1 MSESEKPERIICPNC
16 GQLTIIGEYCMFC
29 GAELPKKIEEAPKKV
44 EEKAEIEKPLTE
56 KEEKIEEEKEAKEE
70 IKEEAPTMPPPLIPT
85 EAIPLEEI
93 DVQKLIDQ
101 LALIH
106 NWRLKLIDLF
116 LNNEARADIFLEL
129 FNEYQTKLEK
139 LEEKRIKELKNV
151 EEELKNLT
159 MKLDELKIRHEVGEI
174 RDKDY
179 ITMKLELDREISR
192 LKPKKNILQ
201 NPFKIKLADIPQFEA
216 TLVEKIEKFQKDA
229 PALGLD
235 KQKMN
240 KILKELNETLEN
252 VRSLMEEY
260 RRIKRQMEKVE
271 IKYKI
276 GEIKE
281 EEYKSQKQKFERE
294 LGL

>member
-1 MSESEKPERIICPNC
+1 MSESERPERIICPNC

-29 GAELPKKIEEAPKKV
+29 GAELPKKIEETPKKV
-44 EEKAEIEKPLTE
+44 EEKIEIEKPL
-56 KEEKIEEEKEAKEE
+56 IEEEAKEE
-70 IKEEAPTMPPPLIPT
+70 ETPTMLPPLIPT
-85 EAIPLEEI
+85 EAVPLEEV

-101 LALIH
+101 LASIH
-106 NWRLKLIDLF
+106 NWRLKLVDIF

-192 LKPKKNILQ
+192 LKPKKSILQ
-201 NPFKIKLADIPQFEA
+201 NPFKVKLADIPQFEA

-229 PALGLD
+229 PALGLE

-240 KILKELNETLEN
+240 KILKELSETLEN

-260 RRIKRQMEKVE
+260 RKIKRQMEKVE

-294 LGL
+294 LGM

>member
-1 MSESEKPERIICPNC
+1 MSESERPERIICPNC

-29 GAELPKKIEEAPKKV
+29 GAELPKKIEETPKKV
-44 EEKAEIEKPLTE
+44 EEKIEIEKPL
-56 KEEKIEEEKEAKEE
+56 IEEEAKEE
-70 IKEEAPTMPPPLIPT
+70 ETPTMLPPLIPT
-85 EAIPLEEI
+85 EAVPLEEV

-101 LALIH
+101 LASIH
-106 NWRLKLIDLF
+106 NWRLKLVDIF

-192 LKPKKNILQ
+192 LKPKKSILQ
-201 NPFKIKLADIPQFEA
+201 NPFKVKLADIPQFEA

-229 PALGLD
+229 PALGLE

-240 KILKELNETLEN
+240 KILKELSETLEN

-260 RRIKRQMEKVE
+260 RKIKRQMEKIE

-294 LGL
+294 LGM

>member
-1 MSESEKPERIICPNC
+1 MSESEKPERIVCPNC

-29 GAELPKKIEEAPKKV
+29 GAELPKKIE
-44 EEKAEIEKPLTE
+44 IEKPME
-56 KEEKIEEEKEAKEE
+56 KEEELEERKEELIEKPSFEEAK
-70 IKEEAPTMPPPLIPT
+70 ITPPSLIPA
-85 EAIPLEEI
+85 EAIPLEEV

-192 LKPKKNILQ
+192 LKPKKSILQ

-229 PALGLD
+229 PSLGLD
-235 KQKMN
+235 
-240 KILKELNETLEN
+240 
-252 VRSLMEEY
+252 
-260 RRIKRQMEKVE
+260 
-271 IKYKI
+271 
-276 GEIKE
+276 
-281 EEYKSQKQKFERE
+281 
-294 LGL
+294 

>member
-29 GAELPKKIEEAPKKV
+29 GAELPKKIEETPKKV
-44 EEKAEIEKPLTE
+44 EEKTEIEKPL
-56 KEEKIEEEKEAKEE
+56 IEEEVKE
-70 IKEEAPTMPPPLIPT
+70 EEAPTMLPPLIPT
-85 EAIPLEEI
+85 EAIPLEEV

-101 LALIH
+101 LASIH
-106 NWRLKLIDLF
+106 NWRLKLVDIF

-201 NPFKIKLADIPQFEA
+201 NPFKVKLADIPQFEA

-229 PALGLD
+229 PALGLE

-240 KILKELNETLEN
+240 KILKELSETLEN

-260 RRIKRQMEKVE
+260 RKIKRQMEKIE

-294 LGL
+294 LGM